1 MDLEPL
7 KNFINII
14 RRRKTMEIQL
24 KNGETLILEVTSLML
39 EYIEDYAGGIE
50 QLLKDA
56 QGQKDK
62 NGYTKRMYATN
73 QLLYAI
79 IASNYDTPLTYRQ
92 AVRLVKLE
100 DIENILKFI
109 QENVPSNEKQE
120 KNYNTLDFKHR
131 M

>member
-1 MDLEPL
+1 
-7 KNFINII
+7 
-14 RRRKTMEIQL
+14 MEIQL
-24 KNGETLILEVTSLML
+24 KNGETLILEVTSLMF
-39 EYIEDYAGGIE
+39 EYIEDYAGGVE

-79 IASNYDTPLTYRQ
+79 IASSYDTPLTYRQ

-100 DIENILKFI
+100 DIENILNFI
-109 QENVPSNEKQE
+109 KENIPSASETSFE
-120 KNYNTLDFKHR
+120 EDFKHR

>member
-1 MDLEPL
+1 
-7 KNFINII
+7 
-14 RRRKTMEIQL
+14 MEIQL
-24 KNGETLILEVTSLML
+24 KNGEKIILEVTSLMF
-39 EYIEDYAGGIE
+39 EYIEDYVGGIE

-79 IASNYDTPLTYRQ
+79 IASNYNAPLTYRQ

-100 DIENILKFI
+100 DIENILNFI
-109 QENVPSNEKQE
+109 KENIPSTNQTRFKEE
-120 KNYNTLDFKHR
+120 FKHR